1 MAWANT
7 TKARHVTVL
16 IGEGRNDEF
25 MPLECQSCENFVLGG
40 GFCRACKAGGAC
52 SCEYCQQPIQK
63 TRVVNLGEEVSN
75 CPLRTGYLSLL
86 LGIWCMCRTAPKG
99 DRDVASAASSSTA
112 TRRARR
118 GAGSNTKSS
127 VLAWIC
133 GQCHLQ
139 AGVHRQRLAALQRA
153 ALQRIAHLDWTCF
166 SATGRRRR
174 RKDAERNNYNPLTHN

>member
-1 MAWANT
+1 MTNSCHWSAKAVRISCWA
-7 TKARHVTVL
+7 A
-16 IGEGRNDEF
+16 D
-25 MPLECQSCENFVLGG
+25 S
-40 GFCRACKAGGAC
+40 AGPA
-52 SCEYCQQPIQK
+52 K
-63 TRVVNLGEEVSN
+63 RVVLARASTVSSRSRR
-75 CPLRTGYLSLL
+75 PGLS
-86 LGIWCMCRTAPKG
+86 ISARRTAPKG

-118 GAGSNTKSS
+118 GTGSNTKSS

-153 ALQRIAHLDWTCF
+153 ALQRAALQRAALQRIAHLDWTCF

-174 RKDAERNNYNPLTHN
+174 RKDAERNGYNPLTHN

>member
-1 MAWANT
+1 MTNSCHWSAKAVRISCWAADSAGPAKRMVLASAST
-7 TKARHVTVL
+7 VSSRSRSPGLKVSAR
-16 IGEGRNDEF
+16 R
-25 MPLECQSCENFVLGG
+25 P
-40 GFCRACKAGGAC
+40 
-52 SCEYCQQPIQK
+52 
-63 TRVVNLGEEVSN
+63 
-75 CPLRTGYLSLL
+75 
-86 LGIWCMCRTAPKG
+86 APKE

-118 GAGSNTKSS
+118 GTGSNTKSS